1 MLWLIHKSIKAL
13 EIKILIVF
21 TLAFTGNTISSCFFL
36 FFLIIDLYF
45 LIPAMIAQIFNPI
58 AYKEPI
64 PKPRNTYKEPTNEAN
79 AETETQLLTE
89 KMKTIKFPT

>member
-1 MLWLIHKSIKAL
+1 
-13 EIKILIVF
+13 
-21 TLAFTGNTISSCFFL
+21 
-36 FFLIIDLYF
+36 
-45 LIPAMIAQIFNPI
+45 MIAQIFNPI

-89 KMKTIKFPT
+89 KMKTIRFPT